1 MLVAAHEAPRQRRGN
16 RSIHVGRQR
25 RDHPPFVPYLRG
37 RRGGLGRLGEV
48 SSYRPRMRD
57 IRGWPA
63 LLIVVVLLLA
73 AGTGGAVAGVMITG
87 KQIKDGTVTSAD
99 IMDRTLG
106 VSDLSPA
113 ARNSLQGAPGPT
125 GANGPPGATGPAGA
139 TGATGTTG
147 PTGGAG
153 PDGPG
158 GPAGP
163 AGPVGPAGPAGPAG
177 PPGPAGKGGLAGEIV
192 TWTVSYSGSGAT
204 PDVMPADWRIP
215 DESPLMLPG
224 RSRITPISIE
234 VAGDLS
240 PCDNAFRISISVS
253 VPGGTTEGLANKM
266 IRGPKAIEAAKDQER
281 GTVLPLMPA
290 GSHPLRATAA
300 CLRTTGGSEPPP
312 FTATFAVYVEQLLP
326 AS

>member
-1 MLVAAHEAPRQRRGN
+1 
-16 RSIHVGRQR
+16 
-25 RDHPPFVPYLRG
+25 
-37 RRGGLGRLGEV
+37 
-48 SSYRPRMRD
+48 MREM
-57 IRGWPA
+57 RGWPA

-99 IMDRTLG
+99 VKDRTLG
-106 VSDLSPA
+106 VGDLSPA
-113 ARNSLQGAPGPT
+113 ARNSLQGAPGAT

-139 TGATGTTG
+139 TGATGAAG
-147 PTGGAG
+147 PTGG
-153 PDGPG
+153 
-158 GPAGP
+158 
-163 AGPVGPAGPAGPAG
+163 AGPAGPAG
-177 PPGPAGKGGLAGEIV
+177 PPGPAGEGGFAGEIV

-300 CLRTTGGSEPPP
+300 CLRATGGSEPPP

-326 AS
+326 ASAS